1 MRLLSGDGERGRNR
15 TFNLLIKSQLLC
27 QLSYAPEPFAFI
39 DSCEVDRAG
48 LGGTFTKLSQQ
59 PVQLEPPH
67 CIAHFIYAD
76 NVTTGR
82 TPPASVAAADLHRD
96 TFRNVRIHEVS
107 GGRPADVVTDEPSY
121 LYHGKRP
128 RA

>member
-1 MRLLSGDGERGRNR
+1 VVRLIPSFKQDQYVVATTVSMSASQSIENKSGERGRNR

-67 CIAHFIYAD
+67 CIAHFIYAE
-76 NVTTGR
+76 NVTSGR
-82 TPPASVAAADLHRD
+82 TPPASC
-96 TFRNVRIHEVS
+96 
-107 GGRPADVVTDEPSY
+107 GRC
-121 LYHGKRP
+121 
-128 RA
+128 